1 MLPPD
6 LHSAEAQALA
16 AIQAALAA
24 GSAGRFTLELRFE
37 GLRLLPVALRLLGAL
52 VEQGVEPLL
61 LCADMGATALARR
74 DATPLAERIAS
85 FGDQIRRQATGPSQ
99 GTLLLLGASQADY
112 DQVEQLCGNHRGA
125 IFLLNATLEDAA
137 VGIGSVARQRRR
149 GFLSQW
155 QAAYAL
161 IPREASALRRAFPG
175 PWELYRL
182 DPDGYRLAGSFERRP
197 DSEQQAEVLGSPGG
211 GGLQAL
217 EDLLEGLQN

>member
-1 MLPPD
+1 MLPAD

-16 AIQAALAA
+16 AIRAALAA
-24 GSAGRFTLELRFE
+24 GTAGCFSVELRFE
-37 GLRLLPVALRLLGAL
+37 GLRLLPVALRWLAAL
-52 VEQGVEPLL
+52 VEEGVEGQL

-74 DATPLAERIAS
+74 DATPLAGRIAS

-112 DQVEQLCGNHRGA
+112 DQVEQLCSNHRGA

-161 IPREASALRRAFPG
+161 IPREGSALRRAFPG

-211 GGLQAL
+211 AGLQAL
-217 EDLLEGLQN
+217 EELLEGLQN

>member
-1 MLPPD
+1 MLPAD

-16 AIQAALAA
+16 AMRAALAA
-24 GSAGRFTLELRFE
+24 GSAGRFSVELRFE
-37 GLRLLPVALRLLGAL
+37 GLRMLPVALRWLDAL
-52 VEQGVEPLL
+52 VAEGVDGQL

-74 DATPLAERIAS
+74 DAAQLAGRIAS
-85 FGDQIRRQATGPSQ
+85 FGDQIRRQAEGPTRGS
-99 GTLLLLGASQADY
+99 LLLLGASQAEY

-125 IFLLNATLEDAA
+125 IFLLNAALEDAA

-161 IPREASALRRAFPG
+161 IPQDGSALRRAFPS

-197 DSEQQAEVLGSPGG
+197 DNEQQSQILGGQAG